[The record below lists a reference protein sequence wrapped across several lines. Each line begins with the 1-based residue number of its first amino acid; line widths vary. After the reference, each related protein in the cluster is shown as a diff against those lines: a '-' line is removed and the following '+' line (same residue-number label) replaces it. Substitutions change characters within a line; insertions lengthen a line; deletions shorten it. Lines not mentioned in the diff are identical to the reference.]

1 MAFFKIPYLF
11 KSQSYKKNC
20 PYFGSRYRV
29 VQLALLLF
37 FSAEKRDNL
46 VNIKSCKQVR
56 FQSNFSPFLCTLHQS
71 GSVYLLPVLLYLK
84 NPPSYLSQSDC
95 KPLRQI
101 GGRFA
106 SLQRKLLAVSLIC
119 DLWKTGYCAKWPKH
133 FQYRNSFL
141 FLKLRLIY
149 LAIILQLLLLLH
161 VVHFIVQ

>member
-1 MAFFKIPYLF
+1 MTIIRPGVCFLSSLKNELFLNCRIFVWLFFLIPYLF
-11 KSQSYKKNC
+11 KSQSYKKNR

-56 FQSNFSPFLCTLHQS
+56 FQSNFSPFLCTFIIHQS

-95 KPLRQI
+95 KPRCQI

-106 SLQRKLLAVSLIC
+106 SLQRKLLAVSFTG
-119 DLWKTGYCAKWPKH
+119 DL
-133 FQYRNSFL
+133 
-141 FLKLRLIY
+141 
-149 LAIILQLLLLLH
+149 
-161 VVHFIVQ
+161 

>member
-1 MAFFKIPYLF
+1 MTIIRPGVCFFKFLSSFKNELFLNCRIFVWLFFLIPYLF
-11 KSQSYKKNC
+11 KSQSLSYKRNR

-95 KPLRQI
+95 KPRCQI

-119 DLWKTGYCAKWPKH
+119 DL
-133 FQYRNSFL
+133 
-141 FLKLRLIY
+141 
-149 LAIILQLLLLLH
+149 
-161 VVHFIVQ
+161 